1 MSSSSRSIQVS
12 TKAFVTK
19 TLSPLWIA
27 ASRIFESSMRNF
39 LLLLLALYRSVGTTH
54 LGGSCR
60 FTPSCSEYAVKAV
73 KQKPL
78 GEAIILVARRIL
90 RCHPWGDHG
99 YDPVP
104 LNAGAH
110 AK

>member
-1 MSSSSRSIQVS
+1 M
-12 TKAFVTK
+12 K
-19 TLSPLWIA
+19 TLSPLWTGV
-27 ASRIFESSMRNF
+27 SRIFENSARNF
-39 LLLLLALYRSVGTTH
+39 LLILLALYRSVGTTH

-60 FTPSCSEYAVKAV
+60 FTPSCSEYAVQAV
-73 KQKPL
+73 KEKPVF
-78 GEAIILVARRIL
+78 EAVVLVARRIL

-104 LNAGAH
+104 MNGGAH